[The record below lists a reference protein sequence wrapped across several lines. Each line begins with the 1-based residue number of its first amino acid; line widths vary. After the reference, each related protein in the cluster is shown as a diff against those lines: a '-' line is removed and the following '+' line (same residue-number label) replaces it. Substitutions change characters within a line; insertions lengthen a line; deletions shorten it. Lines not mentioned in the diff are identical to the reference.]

1 MAKYVR
7 NLLKAYRLYVNNC
20 SVSRDL
26 HVARFSLGFQ
36 RSHHVLAVFLY
47 IPEALIY
54 RFAIKPDVPIT
65 QGFHFVLSNSDM
77 LEMLR
82 VEDTAIVNGYA

>member
-1 MAKYVR
+1 M
-7 NLLKAYRLYVNNC
+7 
-20 SVSRDL
+20 
-26 HVARFSLGFQ
+26 
-36 RSHHVLAVFLY
+36 LAVFLY

-82 VEDTAIVNGYA
+82 VEDTAIVNGSA